1 MRHSAV
7 TLEKTEKPGWYWRV
21 RGRDVL
27 ITHKFV
33 RLGHHCIFLEHEGE
47 RLHVV
52 KHLLRLRFVG
62 LDNVRIVGSGW
73 LPYDG
78 SARMYRQAIEPVSY
92 SPTESF
98 STRLNVCV

>member
-33 RLGHHCIFLEHEGE
+33 RLGHHCIFPRARRGG
-47 RLHVV
+47 VST
-52 KHLLRLRFVG
+52 LLNICCRYAFVG

-78 SARMYRQAIEPVSY
+78 SAPNVSASY
-92 SPTESF
+92 
-98 STRLNVCV
+98 